1 MFKRRRGHRDAAA
14 LGPSGQ
20 PQGASAA
27 GVRKKPPCPAI
38 APWAGQGAHRGSP
51 ARPKHRQVPRCH
63 LSSAGHSCAP
73 VPGRGEGHPAPLALP
88 LLCLSVTQQ
97 PAEERRGAGERRWLC
112 FHSLNEPR
120 DQQGRGCQTFPS
132 AGDRDQAA
140 PPALPTGGHKPE
152 RSWKEGQA
160 DACTI
165 LALGWG
171 LCRSN
176 CFLPLLPT
184 PGRP

>member
-1 MFKRRRGHRDAAA
+1 MFKRCRGHRDAAA
-14 LGPSGQ
+14 LGPCGQ

-27 GVRKKPPCPAI
+27 GVRKKPPCPAT

-51 ARPKHRQVPRCH
+51 ARPKNRQVPRCH

-120 DQQGRGCQTFPS
+120 DQQGRGCQTFPQQGTGTRQLPRHFPR
-132 AGDRDQAA
+132 GDTNQNSPGKRDRQM
-140 PPALPTGGHKPE
+140 PA
-152 RSWKEGQA
+152 RSWHWDGV
-160 DACTI
+160 
-165 LALGWG
+165 
-171 LCRSN
+171 
-176 CFLPLLPT
+176 
-184 PGRP
+184 